1 MSQNSVGLIFKE
13 FRFSSVLTRQFVF
26 FTVTVNLD
34 GRRKHEKSRVNNPDR
49 LSSVRRSDELRSTGR
64 KDGGY

>member
-1 MSQNSVGLIFKE
+1 MGLIFKE
-13 FRFSSVLTRQFVF
+13 FSSVLTRQFMF
-26 FTVTVNLD
+26 FTVTVNFD

-49 LSSVRRSDELRSTGR
+49 VSSVRLSDELRSTGR